1 LFEEI
6 INVLECGEGDVI
18 DEIKKL
24 KGKRGFETKNTL
36 NLKQSAEK
44 MMNNDFLTNKDI
56 VVNK

>member
-1 LFEEI
+1 MKL
-6 INVLECGEGDVI
+6 
-18 DEIKKL
+18 KKL

-44 MMNNDFLTNKDI
+44 MMNNDFFTNKDK